1 MKIRW
6 KTKLYQKI
14 SNQNQLLKPIL
25 KDCQCLLVQKEIV
38 EGIPGE
44 KPAEIPGDKPEGVAG
59 EKHEG
64 LPEGEN
70 AGIPEEE
77 KPEFKPEISD
87 DLAQKIQE
95 ELDKKKEAMGKKTIT
110 REEFIKSLQDKRAK
124 IVYHALWYLTFIV
137 DDHAST
143 KAGMYEVLKEITSKD
158 ALEPIGEQK
167 FYFGLKPI
175 LNMKLFDQKV
185 VSFVK
190 DKIKIMVNVDNLQ
203 DYSP

>member
-1 MKIRW
+1 M
-6 KTKLYQKI
+6 
-14 SNQNQLLKPIL
+14 
-25 KDCQCLLVQKEIV
+25 
-38 EGIPGE
+38 
-44 KPAEIPGDKPEGVAG
+44 
-59 EKHEG
+59 
-64 LPEGEN
+64 
-70 AGIPEEE
+70 
-77 KPEFKPEISD
+77 
-87 DLAQKIQE
+87 
-95 ELDKKKEAMGKKTIT
+95 
-110 REEFIKSLQDKRAK
+110 
-124 IVYHALWYLTFIV
+124 YHALWYLTFIV

-203 DYSP
+203 AILREIGEPISERPQMEESTKNDLISSFLSGGFEDLIGPWKKRSKKSKEPKE